1 MNTSKE
7 AVFFPC
13 CNVFSTVAIVGFTHT
28 TETQLEDGGSITVC
42 VGIFS
47 PMIDG
52 PVAYPF
58 DIAVRTTDGTA
69 GI

>member
-1 MNTSKE
+1 M
-7 AVFFPC
+7 
-13 CNVFSTVAIVGFTHT
+13 AIVGFTHT
-28 TETQLEDGGSITVC
+28 TETQLEDGGSVIVC

-47 PMIDG
+47 PVIDR

>member
-1 MNTSKE
+1 MS
-7 AVFFPC
+7 FLY
-13 CNVFSTVAIVGFTHT
+13 TVAIVGFTQT
-28 TETQLEDGGSITVC
+28 TETQQEEGGRVTVC
-42 VGIFS
+42 VEIFN
-47 PMIDG
+47 PVIDR